1 MASMVIENGDVIDGM
16 GNEPQRGMDVVI
28 DGNRIAEV
36 RPAGERGPGSGS
48 SATRITKLTE
58 RPPETA
64 PSDEER

>member
-36 RPAGERGPGSGS
+36 CPAGERGPG
-48 SATRITKLTE
+48 
-58 RPPETA
+58 
-64 PSDEER
+64 

>member
-36 RPAGERGPGSGS
+36 RPAG
-48 SATRITKLTE
+48 
-58 RPPETA
+58 
-64 PSDEER
+64 